1 MITTTKP
8 ALADQIRALLDQA
21 TPKVVPGR
29 LLAWWGNT
37 TFPTGTAPAPALTQP
52 LWEATYMRLEN
63 AALEQG
69 AIRPLASIEA
79 ATRDLRPDEP
89 LPIAIASFRVAVPKA
104 PLAERFVAD
113 AVNGGAPGALPSG
126 LGDAIETR
134 HAFMAT
140 AFMHGQWDRD
150 TPVHRGRRVRLRLDK
165 SFHFTNPNA
174 SLPTAVAVDL
184 GDDHGFRPAKFG
196 DVLEAHYAKGDSA
209 EIAVRCTYGA
219 DAFEARFKL
228 AISDDPAPPRPDA
241 TRPLQ
246 ANGPDGE
253 PDALGVAWEFR
264 VDGRKE
270 IVNPVILVEGFPGG
284 HPCDYMY
291 ELLNATGLIDDL
303 RSAGYDV
310 VIVGLANGMAP
321 IQRNAQVLV
330 EYLRQVRTRTPQP
343 LVVGGVS
350 MGGLVSRYALAWME
364 KEGDDHGTATYLS
377 IDAPHRGTYTSLGVQ
392 WFVHALAP
400 YAPGLAPFSGLLD
413 SPSNVQLMI
422 AWLHE
427 GDVGRG
433 ALRDQLLTD
442 FDKIGG
448 YPKMPRKL
456 AVSCGRGDGVGGH
469 ATAGTQTLSWQR
481 EPFISMTLNTLPGAD
496 GVVADG
502 SWFVAQPPL
511 APLPDPRLPSWE
523 TVPGSQNNYNARVA
537 AIASAM
543 GCGTVEADSANG
555 LTCCVPTVS
564 ALDLDQDPRIAI
576 GQDNKGPF
584 DAHTCSPDNLEHL
597 ALAREVTEWIVDEL
611 GAPPPVGRGAAR
623 AAVPRAWDPAT
634 FNPFDPAF
642 FRNPYPTY
650 ARFRE
655 HAPAF
660 AVDTP
665 RPKSLWFFRHADC
678 EEILMRENTFLK
690 RPPGPQDPTGIFGA
704 DPPRHTRLRE
714 EMGPAFCSAIRG
726 APAPTDKLIT
736 ETIGTVAPTGHM
748 EVLTDYAD
756 PVASG
761 VLFELLGIPEGDWDK
776 IRRWEVAILRE
787 RGDMQP
793 EPVKF
798 AGDTATAALRFYL
811 DGLVGD
817 CQRTGGDG
825 LVGALCQRIGL
836 GLVAEDVALSCYDFI
851 AAGHLSTTWV
861 IASGILSL
869 LEYPDQLRALRLA
882 PAKIDNAIT
891 EIVRYEPPFQL
902 IVRVAANDTKVGDT
916 EIKANRVVVAVV
928 GSANRDP
935 SVFKE
940 RDPEVLDIDRP
951 NLDRQLG
958 FGGGIH
964 YCIGEPLARV
974 TVPAALQALVT
985 RLPGLEL
992 AGLPQWQAAD
1002 PILRAMTSLP
1012 LRFPA

>member
-264 VDGRKE
+264 IDGRKE

-364 KEGDDHGTATYLS
+364 KEGDEHGTATYLS

-448 YPKMPRKL
+448 YPKVPRKL

-543 GCGTVEADSANG
+543 GCGTVEADSTNG

-576 GQDNKGPF
+576 GQDKGPF

-623 AAVPRAWDPAT
+623 APGPRAWDPAT
-634 FNPFDPAF
+634 FNPQDPAF
-642 FRNPYPTY
+642 LNNPYPTY
-650 ARFRE
+650 ARFRA
-655 HAPAF
+655 HAPVSPVGLPGNQA
-660 AVDTP
+660 
-665 RPKSLWFFRHADC
+665 LWFFRYADC
-678 EEILMRENTFLK
+678 KQILDATETFLK
-690 RPPGPQDPTGIFGA
+690 NAPGPHAPDGIFGS
-704 DPPRHTRLRE
+704 DPPLHTRLRE
-714 EMGPAFCSAIRG
+714 QIGPAFYEAIRG
-726 APAPTDKLIT
+726 APALT
-736 ETIGTVAPTGHM
+736 ERLVSESIGAVAPTGHM
-748 EVLTDYAD
+748 EVLTGYAA
-756 PVASG
+756 PVVAG
-761 VLFELLGIPEGDWDK
+761 MFFEILGIPKGKARDD
-776 IRRWEVAILRE
+776 ILRWEPLILRE
-787 RGDMQP
+787 RGATQP

-798 AGDTATAALRFYL
+798 AGQTATAALRFYL
-811 DGLVGD
+811 HGLVAE
-817 CQRTGGDG
+817 CQRTGGQG

-836 GLVAEDVALSCYDFI
+836 GLVAEDVELSCYDFI
-851 AAGHLSTTWV
+851 AAGHLSTTWL

-869 LEYPDQLRALRLA
+869 LEHPDQLRALRLA

-891 EIVRYEPPFQL
+891 EILRYEPPFQL
-902 IVRVAANDTKVGDT
+902 VKRVAANDTQVGDT
-916 EIKANRVVVAVV
+916 AIKAEQVVIGVL
-928 GSANRDP
+928 GSANRDRA
-935 SVFKE
+935 VFAG
-940 RDPEVLDIDRP
+940 DPEVLDIDRP
-951 NLDRQLG
+951 DAHLQLG

-964 YCIGEPLARV
+964 YCIGAPLASV
-974 TVPAALQALVT
+974 VAPVALQALAT
-985 RLPGLEL
+985 RLPGLRRD
-992 AGLPQWQAAD
+992 GPPQWQTIE
-1002 PILRAMTSLP
+1002 PTLRALISLP
-1012 LRFPA
+1012 LRFEA